1 MALALYFH
9 FFAVTSI
16 ITILGIIGFVL
27 RDPQVRRNQVT
38 FILLAGYLSSL
49 VWIVLTYFNLVITLD
64 QNPVLQAVIGAMGNF
79 TALFTF
85 FTLALFLRTLVSP
98 KLDIAQI
105 TTFTVLI
112 SFTMGIR
119 YASIDIIGEGLT
131 ELYLE
136 VRDLT
141 TLFNM
146 AVLIYFLV
154 SITID
159 FRKMITDNITD
170 QQKLQIRLFYYP
182 LLLSQTIGVVILGL
196 VPIFGDNV
204 LAFGFVTSTIS
215 NFLIAYSYNMD
226 PRIVS
231 VFKDKAYMILVA
243 NRHGTLKFSR
253 NFYSGDSKQPVI
265 LSGIVTAII
274 NLINDIY
281 DFSLEPTSI
290 NFDNGFIQFGM
301 FEKYFI
307 IAFTE
312 QESRLINNGIQD
324 FAVEIDEKY
333 GGKLEEVIFNTQLLD
348 LGEEFNRAFYFLQN
362 LTDELPPQ
370 EFSAL
375 WEASK

>member
-1 MALALYFH
+1 
-9 FFAVTSI
+9 
-16 ITILGIIGFVL
+16 
-27 RDPQVRRNQVT
+27 
-38 FILLAGYLSSL
+38 
-49 VWIVLTYFNLVITLD
+49 
-64 QNPVLQAVIGAMGNF
+64 
-79 TALFTF
+79 
-85 FTLALFLRTLVSP
+85 
-98 KLDIAQI
+98 
-105 TTFTVLI
+105 
-112 SFTMGIR
+112 
-119 YASIDIIGEGLT
+119 
-131 ELYLE
+131 
-136 VRDLT
+136 
-141 TLFNM
+141 
-146 AVLIYFLV
+146 
-154 SITID
+154 
-159 FRKMITDNITD
+159 
-170 QQKLQIRLFYYP
+170 
-182 LLLSQTIGVVILGL
+182 
-196 VPIFGDNV
+196 
-204 LAFGFVTSTIS
+204 
-215 NFLIAYSYNMD
+215 MD

-231 VFKDKAYMILVA
+231 VFKDKAYIILVA